1 MKHKT
6 FLNKKITFFTAITII
21 TCWNGSMVDTNSK
34 DKRPDMNFYGYL
46 EDHTLKEA
54 KVEDILIGGKYEQ
67 IHVYQLLD
75 HKVKDL
81 LNKNKQTDLDNTSKE
96 TIKDLD
102 PRQNKVLIDLQEVS
116 YIELKY
122 PDRPVEN
129 EININNK
136 KYVEITIGNI
146 TGTKNDY
153 MIESNREVT
162 CKKIDKGPQEDQKP
176 VFEERKLNMI
186 HVRKLVISGYKS
198 NPDKIK
204 SSARDAAT
212 ESDKTKISSDT
223 EKILDEMEQK
233 VNNLPKEDPSNYQK
247 VKDSLVSLLRSL
259 RNQLQKLLDM
269 IKN

>member
-1 MKHKT
+1 MKYKM
-6 FLNKKITFFTAITII
+6 FFNQKITCLAAITII
-21 TCWNGSMVDTNSK
+21 TSWNGSMVETNTK
-34 DKRPDMNFYGYL
+34 DKRPDMNFYGHL
-46 EDHTLKEA
+46 EDHTLKET
-54 KVEDILIGGKYEQ
+54 KIEDILIGGKYEQ
-67 IHVYQLLD
+67 IPVYQLLD
-75 HKVKDL
+75 DKTKDL
-81 LNKNKQTDLDNTSKE
+81 VTKNTQADLDTKSKE
-96 TIKDLD
+96 VIKNLD

-116 YIELKY
+116 SIELKY
-122 PDRPVEN
+122 PDRPVEH

-136 KYVEITIGNI
+136 KYIEIIVGNI

-186 HVRKLVISGYKS
+186 HVRKLIISGYKS

-204 SSARDAAT
+204 SSSRDAA

-233 VNNLPKEDPSNYQK
+233 VNNLPKEDPSNYKK

-259 RNQLQKLLDM
+259 RGQLQKLLDM